1 MKTITGYLKPY
12 IGRMILGFIVKVLGT
27 FMDLGLP
34 WVLAYMIDEVIPQN
48 SYSLIALW
56 GVVML
61 VLAVGARVFNVKANQ
76 MASKVGRDTIVT
88 IRHDPFVRIQN
99 LSGRQLDYFGISF
112 SQFPVCPLRHT
123 IFIVPLAG
131 CSVLGGTEPPLF

>member
-48 SYSLIALW
+48 SYSLIAL
-56 GVVML
+56 
-61 VLAVGARVFNVKANQ
+61 
-76 MASKVGRDTIVT
+76 
-88 IRHDPFVRIQN
+88 
-99 LSGRQLDYFGISF
+99 
-112 SQFPVCPLRHT
+112 
-123 IFIVPLAG
+123 
-131 CSVLGGTEPPLF
+131 

>member
-56 GVVML
+56 GRSHADSCGRRPSL
-61 VLAVGARVFNVKANQ
+61 QCQSQPNGFQSGA
-76 MASKVGRDTIVT
+76 GYDC
-88 IRHDPFVRIQN
+88 HDSPRSVCAHPEPFWPSTG
-99 LSGRQLDYFGISF
+99 LFWDSF
-112 SQFPVCPLRHT
+112 SNFPYVH
-123 IFIVPLAG
+123 
-131 CSVLGGTEPPLF
+131 